1 MRFWTLFLIYA
12 AVVGGTPSM
21 AWSDTPTQSKQDTLR
36 KEEEETRSVHWDDGL
51 WFTKARFRLK
61 VGGQA
66 QLDAAGFL
74 GGEEEDDLE
83 NDVQWRRA
91 RLYASG
97 TFFERL
103 SFKFQWDFVSSDPPD
118 LKDAFLQ
125 LELPRIP
132 VALRGGRFT
141 STFGLEN
148 DGSSDDTM
156 FLEQGL
162 TSTFVPPQET
172 GALIH
177 SQSSRRRWDIG
188 LTSGATGFQCLIC
201 NVVGLVGRYSTAF
214 TLGGETILHA
224 GSDLSRRWTK
234 EGVRLRVRPESHLAP
249 FFVDTGLLEDAERV
263 DTAVFEIAFIDGA
276 LSLQSEFGLA
286 RTRLP
291 DAADPTFT
299 AVYVFGSYALT
310 GERRLYAERA
320 GTIGRIQPKREL
332 GNGSGGLGAFEI
344 AFRFSHVDLNDE
356 EVRGG
361 ELTDLSFAFNWYPT
375 HPTRVMFNIVR
386 AQRVGDAPV
395 WIFQGRLQLA
405 F

>member
-1 MRFWTLFLIYA
+1 MRFWTLFLVYA
-12 AVVGGTPSM
+12 AVGGTPSM
-21 AWSDTPTQSKQDTLR
+21 ARSDAPTQAKQDTPR
-36 KEEEETRSVHWDDGL
+36 EEEEKTRSVHWDDGL
-51 WFTKARFRLK
+51 WFTRARFRLK

-66 QLDAAGFL
+66 QLDAAGFP
-74 GGEEEDDLE
+74 GGSHLE
-83 NDVQWRRA
+83 TGVQWRRA

-97 TFFERL
+97 TFFERW
-103 SFKFQWDFVSSDPPD
+103 SFKFQWDFVSSDPNK

-125 LELPRIP
+125 LELSRIP
-132 VALRGGRFT
+132 VTIRGGHFT

-148 DGSSDDTM
+148 DGSSNDTM

-172 GALIH
+172 GVLIH

-188 LTSGATGFQCLIC
+188 LTSGATGLQCRIC
-201 NVVGLVGRYSTAF
+201 NVAGVVGRYSTAF
-214 TLGGETILHA
+214 ALGGERILHA
-224 GSDLSRRWTK
+224 GSDLSRRWTD
-234 EGVRLRVRPESHLAP
+234 EGVRLQVRPESHLAP
-249 FFVDTGLLEDAERV
+249 FFVDTGLLEDAQRV
-263 DTAVFEIAFIDGA
+263 DTALFETAFIDGA

-291 DAADPTFT
+291 DGTDPTFA

-310 GERRLYAERA
+310 GERRRYAEHTS
-320 GTIGRIQPKREL
+320 TIGRIQPKREL

-344 AFRFSHVDLNDE
+344 AFRFSHIDLNDE
-356 EVRGG
+356 EVTGG

-395 WIFQGRLQLA
+395 WFLQGRLQLA